1 MRDIEAILAT
11 LDPKTRANFIDA
23 VNYTPRRRKTPSVGI
38 NLAVGGGFGYG
49 RQVMI
54 WGNKSA
60 GKSTFCLQMIADA
73 QKDGEAVAW
82 IDAENSWDT
91 PWAERFGVDASRV
104 IVSRTK
110 TISGATKEIEKLMA
124 AKVDIIVVDS
134 ISSLLPSMYFE
145 DKGELKLV
153 ENSKQIGQQAREIGI
168 ATNMWNY
175 ANTGDTLL
183 VLISQARNKF
193 GATHASFIPT
203 GGEAVKFNSS
213 QSIKLWSSSA
223 DAYAIKGEVR
233 NGNQIFEKKVGRPV
247 NWLVDYN
254 KLGPA
259 LESGSYDFYYQG
271 DHIGVDTIGE
281 LLDYAVAYNVVEKG
295 GAWYTI
301 EGERFQGRHKAVA
314 FLRDNP
320 GLVGEIENALFESPD
335 A

>member
-1 MRDIEAILAT
+1 MKDIEQILAT

-38 NLAVGGGFGYG
+38 NLAIGGGFGYG
-49 RQVMI
+49 RQIML

-60 GKSTFCLQMIADA
+60 GKSTFCLEIAAAA
-73 QKDGEAVAW
+73 QRDGEAVAW
-82 IDAENSWDT
+82 IDAENSWDSK
-91 PWAERFGVDASRV
+91 WAERFGVDTSRM
-104 IVSRTK
+104 ILSRTK
-110 TISGATKEIEKLMA
+110 TISGATKEIEKLMEA
-124 AKVDIIVVDS
+124 EVDIIVVDS
-134 ISSLLPSMYFE
+134 ISALLPSMYFE

-153 ENSKQIGQQAREIGI
+153 ENSKQIGAQAREIGI

-175 ANTGDTLL
+175 ANKGETLL
-183 VLISQARNKF
+183 ILISQARNKF
-193 GATHASFIPT
+193 GTMHASFIPT
-203 GGEAVKFNSS
+203 GGEGVKFNSS

-233 NGNQIFEKKVGRPV
+233 NGNQIFEKKIGRPV

-259 LESGSYDFYYQG
+259 LEGGTYDFYYQG
-271 DHIGVDTIGE
+271 DILGVDTVGE

-301 EGERFQGRHKAVA
+301 EGERFQGRPKAVA

-320 GLVGEIENALFESPD
+320 GLVDEIERMLFES
-335 A
+335 ANE